1 MLDELLGRAELK
13 DRIEELEEEKEHLRR
28 RADAEEERR
37 AEAAAKRQEAEER
50 VNRLEDRITELEDRV
65 ERAGGDEVDLD
76 FRGVERL
83 SGARLDEVLSRL
95 DAVETTEEGAL
106 TAMVADDAV
115 PDPVRETLGD
125 HATLVRRASPCLV
138 VTDDAGLVSA
148 ALAPP
153 VEPDPFTEWSD
164 GFELD
169 EAWLRPTGE
178 FGFAVVRSDLFA
190 YGAYDG
196 RDLVDSEGFTSEVK
210 EQHSKGGF
218 SQQRFERLRDEQI
231 DEHLDECAER
241 LDARDPD
248 RLFVVG
254 ERTVLGR
261 FRDRAAV
268 TATVDATGD
277 PETALK
283 RAFRDFWTTQL
294 FRI

>member
-13 DRIEELEEEKEHLRR
+13 DRIEELKEEKQHLRR
-28 RADAEEERR
+28 RAEAEEERR
-37 AEAAAKRQEAEER
+37 SEAAAKRQAAEER

-65 ERAGGDEVDLD
+65 ERAGGDEIDLD

-83 SGARLDEVLSRL
+83 SGARLDEVLARL
-95 DAVETTEEGAL
+95 DSVETDAEGAL

-115 PDPVRETLGD
+115 PEAVRETFGE
-125 HATLVRRASPCLV
+125 HTALVRRASPCLV
-138 VTDDAGLVSA
+138 VADDAGLVSA
-148 ALAPP
+148 AITPP
-153 VEPDPFTEWSD
+153 VAPDPFTEWSD
-164 GFELD
+164 GFDLRD
-169 EAWLRPTGE
+169 EWLRPTGA

-190 YGAYDG
+190 YGAYEG
-196 RDLVDSEGFTSEVK
+196 RRLVDSEGFTSEVK

-241 LDARDPD
+241 LDTRDPE
-248 RLFVVG
+248 RLYVVG

-261 FRDRAAV
+261 FRDRADV

-277 PETALK
+277 PEDALAS
-283 RAFRDFWTTQL
+283 AFRDFWTAQL
-294 FRI
+294 YRI

>member
-28 RADAEEERR
+28 RAAAEEERR
-37 AEAAAKRQEAEER
+37 SEAAAKRQAAEER

-65 ERAGGDEVDLD
+65 ERAGREEPNLA

-83 SGARLDEVLSRL
+83 SGSRLDEVLARL
-95 DAVETTEEGAL
+95 RSVATTEEGAL

-115 PDPVRETLGD
+115 PEVVRETFGE
-125 HATLVRRASPCLV
+125 HVALVRRASPCLV
-138 VTDDAGLVSA
+138 LTDDAGLVSA

-153 VEPDPFTEWSD
+153 VEPEPFTEWSD
-164 GFELD
+164 GFELN
-169 EAWLRPTGE
+169 EAWLRPTGR

-190 YGAYDG
+190 YGTYEG

-261 FRDRAAV
+261 FRDRADV

-277 PETALK
+277 PETALGS
-283 RAFRDFWTTQL
+283 AFRDFWTTQL
-294 FRI
+294 FRL

>member
-13 DRIEELEEEKEHLRR
+13 DRIEELEEEKDHLRR
-28 RADAEEERR
+28 RAEAEEERR
-37 AEAAAKRQEAEER
+37 SAAAAKRQEAEER

-65 ERAGGDEVDLD
+65 ERAGGEQPDLD

-83 SGARLDEVLSRL
+83 SGRRLDEILARLDS
-95 DAVETTEEGAL
+95 VETDAEGAL

-115 PDPVRETLGD
+115 PEAVRETFGE
-125 HATLVRRASPCLV
+125 HTALVRRASPCLV
-138 VTDDAGLVSA
+138 VADDAGLVSA
-148 ALAPP
+148 GLTPA
-153 VEPDPFTEWSD
+153 VEPDPFAEWSD

-169 EAWLRPTGE
+169 EAWLRPTGR

-190 YGAYDG
+190 YGAYEG
-196 RDLVDSEGFTSEVK
+196 RELLDSEGFTSDVK

-231 DEHLDECAER
+231 DEHLDECAKR

-261 FRDRAAV
+261 FRDRADV

-277 PETALK
+277 PADALDS
-283 RAFRDFWTTQL
+283 AFRDFWTAQL
-294 FRI
+294 YRI

>member
-13 DRIEELEEEKEHLRR
+13 DRIEELEEEKQHLRR

-125 HATLVRRASPCLV
+125 HAALVRRASPCLV

-178 FGFAVVRSDLFA
+178 FGFAVVRSDLFT

-231 DEHLDECAER
+231 DEHLDKCAER

-294 FRI
+294 YRI